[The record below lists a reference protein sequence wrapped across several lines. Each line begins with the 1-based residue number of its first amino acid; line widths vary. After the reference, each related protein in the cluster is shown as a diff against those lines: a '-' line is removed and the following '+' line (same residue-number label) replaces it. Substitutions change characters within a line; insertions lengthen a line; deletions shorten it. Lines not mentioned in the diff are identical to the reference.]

1 MISFFLC
8 GNCRCRDSLS
18 FPPSP
23 RWGSKCADY
32 SLPGAASSMG
42 ISPLAI
48 FHRPFGAFL
57 RNRDWSHTSTGGRR
71 NPAGD
76 RSPGQGRSPCDLS
89 TNGAAAE
96 IPLITFSLS
105 RRNSKY
111 AEEPLPGHGLR
122 SSPQQDWQI
131 ATCSHN
137 IPAHRCASPEN
148 GAAIPS
154 QMTSLNPAISRNGD
168 RNQ

>member
-1 MISFFLC
+1 MSRNGAQNVRIIPYTGLH
-8 GNCRCRDSLS
+8 
-18 FPPSP
+18 P
-23 RWGSKCADY
+23 RWGFHPWLY
-32 SLPGAASSMG
+32 SIAPSGLSCVTGTGHIPAPEGGEIQPGVK
-42 ISPLAI
+42 
-48 FHRPFGAFL
+48 
-57 RNRDWSHTSTGGRR
+57 
-71 NPAGD
+71 
-76 RSPGQGRSPCDLS
+76 SPGQGRSPCDLS